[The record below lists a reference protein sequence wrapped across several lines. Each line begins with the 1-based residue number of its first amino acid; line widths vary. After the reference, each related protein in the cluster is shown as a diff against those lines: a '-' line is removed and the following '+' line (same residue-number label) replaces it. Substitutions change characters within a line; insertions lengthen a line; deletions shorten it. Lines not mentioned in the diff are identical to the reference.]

1 MIDAEMLKGLGWS
14 DDLIRAATEVSRT
27 IEVSTVQT
35 VDVDAPAIPT
45 RMTASERAD
54 VGGPPV
60 ARTQLLIESK

>member
-27 IEVSTVQT
+27 IEVSTIQT
-35 VDVDAPAIPT
+35 VDVDAPAIPN
-45 RMTASERAD
+45 RITASERAD